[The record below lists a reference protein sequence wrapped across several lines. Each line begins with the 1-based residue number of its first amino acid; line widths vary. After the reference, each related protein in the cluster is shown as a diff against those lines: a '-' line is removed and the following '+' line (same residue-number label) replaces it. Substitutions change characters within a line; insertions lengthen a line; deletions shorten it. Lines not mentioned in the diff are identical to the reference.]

1 MAIGANLTKR
11 DQMLIAVSVLTFA
24 AAGAYGYF
32 LYLPK
37 NEDLA
42 AVQEHVDAL
51 DKKNSQARADVA
63 NGSLQK
69 LRIEAEQYAA
79 ELVLL
84 RQIVPT
90 TNEVPALL
98 ENVSTA
104 ARRVGLDLS
113 SVEPM
118 QVLVGEQFDTYRYKL
133 SVTGGYHAIAAFLT
147 NVGSLN
153 RIIAPVALTLKPLSP
168 QDQKKIRIQKKDE
181 SLLDSDFQIQT
192 YIAHAPPDPA
202 EATPEEEKKQ

>member
-1 MAIGANLTKR
+1 MAIGANLSKR
-11 DQMLIAVSVLTFA
+11 DQLLVAVSVLTFA

-37 NEDLA
+37 VDELDTI
-42 AVQEHVDAL
+42 QQHVDVL
-51 DKKNSQARADVA
+51 DKKNMQARAAIA
-63 NGSLQK
+63 NNSVQK
-69 LRIEAEQYAA
+69 LRMEEAQYAA
-79 ELVLL
+79 ELAVL

-113 SVEPM
+113 TVEPM
-118 QVLVGEQFDTYRYKL
+118 PVLVGEQFDTYRYKL

-192 YIAHAPPDPA
+192 YIAHTPADPA
-202 EATPEEEKKQ
+202 DATVEEDKKQ

>member
-1 MAIGANLTKR
+1 MAIGANLYRR
-11 DQMLIAVSVLTFA
+11 DQILLSISVLTFA
-24 AAGAYGYF
+24 VAGAYGYF

-37 NEDLA
+37 REDLA
-42 AVQEHVDAL
+42 AIQEHVDGL
-51 DKKNSQARADVA
+51 DKKNGQAKADIA

-69 LRIEAEQYAA
+69 LRMEAEQYGA
-79 ELVLL
+79 ELVVL
-84 RQIVPT
+84 RQVVPT

-113 SVEPM
+113 TVEPM
-118 QVLVGEQFDTYRYKL
+118 PVLVGEQFDTYRYKL
-133 SVTGGYHAIAAFLT
+133 SVTGGYHAIASFLT

-168 QDQKKIRIQKKDE
+168 QDQKKIRIQKKGE

-192 YIAHAPPDPA
+192 YIAHAPLDPA
-202 EATPEEEKKQ
+202 EASAAEEKKK

>member
-1 MAIGANLTKR
+1 MAIGANLSKR
-11 DQMLIAVSVLTFA
+11 DQLLVAVSVLTFA

-37 NEDLA
+37 GEELDTI
-42 AVQEHVDAL
+42 QQHVDVL
-51 DKKNSQARADVA
+51 EKKNMQARAAIA
-63 NGSLQK
+63 NNSVQK
-69 LRIEAEQYAA
+69 LRMEAAQYAA
-79 ELVLL
+79 ELAVL

-104 ARRVGLDLS
+104 ARKVGLDLAT
-113 SVEPM
+113 VEPM
-118 QVLVGEQFDTYRYKL
+118 PVLVGEQFDTYRYKL
-133 SVTGGYHAIAAFLT
+133 SVTGGYHAIASFLT

-153 RIIAPVALTLKPLSP
+153 RIIAPVGLTLKPLSP

-192 YIAHAPPDPA
+192 YIAHAPADPA
-202 EATPEEEKKQ
+202 DAPVEEDKKQ

>member
-1 MAIGANLTKR
+1 MAIGANLSKR
-11 DQMLIAVSVLTFA
+11 DQTLVAISVLTIGVA
-24 AAGAYGYF
+24 AAYGYF
-32 LYLPK
+32 MYLPK
-37 NEDLA
+37 REDLA
-42 AVQEHVDAL
+42 AIQEHVESL
-51 DKKNSQARADVA
+51 DKRNGQARADIA

-79 ELVLL
+79 ELVVL
-84 RQIVPT
+84 RQVVPT

-113 SVEPM
+113 TVEPM
-118 QVLVGEQFDTYRYKL
+118 PVLVGEQFDTYRYRL
-133 SVTGGYHAIAAFLT
+133 SVTGGYHAIASFLT

-168 QDQKKIRIQKKDE
+168 QDQKKIRIQKKGE

-192 YIAHAPPDPA
+192 YIAHGPLDPA
-202 EATPEEEKKQ
+202 GAPVAEERK

>member
-11 DQMLIAVSVLTFA
+11 DQMLVSAAVLSVAL
-24 AAGAYGYF
+24 AGAYGYF

-37 NEDLA
+37 SEELA
-42 AVQEHVDAL
+42 TVQQHVDVLEARNAKVRSEVTAGTLSKLRAEAVQF
-51 DKKNSQARADVA
+51 
-63 NGSLQK
+63 
-69 LRIEAEQYAA
+69 AA
-79 ELVLL
+79 ELAVL
-84 RQIVPT
+84 RQVVPT

-118 QVLVGEQFDTYRYKL
+118 PVLVGEQFDTYRYKL

-153 RIIAPVALTLKPLSP
+153 RIIAPVALTLKPLGP
-168 QDQKKIRIQKKDE
+168 AEKGKIRIQKKDE
-181 SLLDSDFQIQT
+181 LLLDSDFQIQT
-192 YIAHAPPDPA
+192 YIAHTADKPDG
-202 EATPEEEKKQ
+202 EADEEKP

>member
-1 MAIGANLTKR
+1 MAIGKNLSKR
-11 DQMLIAVSVLTFA
+11 DQILLSVSVLVA
-24 AAGAYGYF
+24 GVAGAYGYF
-32 LYLPK
+32 MYLPK
-37 NEDLA
+37 RVELA
-42 AVQEHVDAL
+42 ALQEHVETL
-51 DKKNSQARADVA
+51 DKRNAEARADIA
-63 NGSLQK
+63 AGSLQK
-69 LRIEAEQYAA
+69 LRLETALYGA
-79 ELVLL
+79 ELAVL

-118 QVLVGEQFDTYRYKL
+118 PVLIGEQFDTYRYKL

-153 RIIAPVALTLKPLSP
+153 RIIAPVALTLKPLAP
-168 QDQKKIRIQKKDE
+168 QESKKIRMQKKDE

-192 YIAHAPPDPA
+192 YIAHTADPA
-202 EATPEEEKKQ
+202 DVVAEEKK

>member
-11 DQMLIAVSVLTFA
+11 DQMLVAVSVLTFA
-24 AAGAYGYF
+24 AAAAYGYF

-37 NEDLA
+37 SDDLA
-42 AVQEHVDAL
+42 GTQQHVDVL
-51 DKKNSQARADVA
+51 EKKNSQARADIA

-69 LRIEAEQYAA
+69 LRLEAEQYAA

-118 QVLVGEQFDTYRYKL
+118 PVLVGEQFDTYRYKL

-153 RIIAPVALTLKPLSP
+153 RIVAPVALTLKPLSP